1 MPTTAP
7 GMVSPSRAEWAA
19 RAMPKSATFTF
30 PDAVISTLAGFMSRW
45 RRSRW
50 WAAASPAAISDPTS
64 MTLVGAIGPSP
75 RMMSRRVGPST
86 YSMTM

>member
-30 PDAVISTLAGFMSRW
+30 PALVSRTLAGFMSRW
-45 RRSRW
+45 RRSCW
-50 WAAASPAAISDPTS
+50 WAAASPAAISEPIS
-64 MTLVGAIGPSP
+64 ITLAGASGASL
-75 RMMSRRVGPST
+75 RTMSRRVGPST
-86 YSMTM
+86 SSMTM